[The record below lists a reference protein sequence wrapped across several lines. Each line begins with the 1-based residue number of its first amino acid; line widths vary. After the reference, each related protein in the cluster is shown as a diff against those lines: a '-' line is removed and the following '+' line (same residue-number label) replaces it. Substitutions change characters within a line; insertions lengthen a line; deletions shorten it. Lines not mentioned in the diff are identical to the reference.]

1 MRYVLDTTVVV
12 QYALGVQAAIDIVW
26 RLFEETG
33 RIYTCDVVTCEALSG
48 GTDDERAAIAS
59 LLGALEYLALAPG
72 DARIAADLRRVA
84 GRSSGR
90 TLGDALIAA
99 LALANG
105 ATVVTRNRPD
115 FARMGVRVLEY

>member
-1 MRYVLDTTVVV
+1 MRYLLDTTVIV
-12 QYALGVQAAIDIVW
+12 QYALGMPAATDLVW

-33 RIYTCDVVTCEALSG
+33 QIHTCDVVTCEALTG
-48 GTDDERAAIAS
+48 GTAEERAAIAS
-59 LLGALEYLALAPG
+59 LLDALEYIALAPW
-72 DARIAADLRRVA
+72 DARVAADLRRTA

-99 LALANG
+99 LALAND

-115 FARMGVRVLEY
+115 FARMGVPVLEY